1 MKFDIVGRI
10 QNMRLPDGKT
20 AILYSIYEAVSNSL
34 HSIEDRF
41 GSDAAKKGWIHISI
55 GTDEYGDVDNI
66 RISDNGI
73 GFNEDN
79 LNSFDTSDSRHKY
92 VRGGKGVGRFIWIK
106 TFNKIRVDSVTKNG
120 NAKERVRFRFMPE
133 KPNSIACKRVTKAA
147 SEEYKTTIELSG
159 LRTEQKGQ
167 IRVSS
172 YLKDLCLHFFPQFI
186 TGRLPNITIDHDG
199 EVESLNDFI
208 AARAGSVTS
217 QKVRIEIG
225 GAPHEFDF
233 HHLFVAGTMPPGVKN
248 SYMLTGHG
256 RLVGDP
262 ISLANKFDL
271 GSLDGDKAY
280 SLVVTGSYL
289 DERVDQERLSFRMT
303 AEARKLLET
312 AVLKA
317 AEEFLEDHLT
327 VVRERQKDT
336 VKQILFEHPQLAT
349 QVPNLDEYVRQI
361 SPDMDREKIAQN
373 LFVLLV
379 RDEEEIRNEFQKLC
393 DLDNLTQE
401 ARVRAEQILAEAE
414 NQEKHRLAELV
425 VKRHQ
430 VLEIANMLLKFED
443 AELGKYAK
451 EEAIHDLILPMG
463 KMFKSGDMADHNL
476 WIIDDALAHYGFFAS
491 DKPIGAFT
499 DAEDGKK
506 EPDGIFFNPLG
517 FCEEGRQG
525 TVTILEF
532 KRPGDERTTSDPIDQ
547 VLNYIEKLRDSKAR
561 GFDGE
566 VIADIDKGTRFDCI
580 IVCELT
586 SSVRKKLERSLAQ
599 SPTPDGEGY
608 YGWSK
613 EHNATIRVM
622 SFRKMLR
629 DAEMRNLPLFRRLGL
644 SSPSG
649 RAKSR
654 LARRLAEKDKI
665 TILGQ

>member
-41 GSDAAKKGWIHISI
+41 GSEAAKKGWIHVSI
-55 GTDEYGDVDNI
+55 ATDNDGDVDK
-66 RISDNGI
+66 ISITDNGI
-73 GFNEDN
+73 GFNEEN
-79 LNSFDTSDSRHKY
+79 LESFETSDSRHKY

-120 NAKERVRFRFMPE
+120 RAKERVRFRFMPE
-133 KPNSIACKRVTKAA
+133 KPNSIAYKRVTSA
-147 SEEYKTTIELSG
+147 SGEDYETTVELSG

-186 TGRLPNITIDHDG
+186 TGRLPKITIEHGD
-199 EVESLNDFI
+199 EEESLNDFI
-208 AARAGSVTS
+208 AARVGNVTS
-217 QKVRIEIG
+217 QKVSIEIG
-225 GAPHEFDF
+225 GVSYGFDF
-233 HHLFVAGTMPPGVKN
+233 HHLFVSGTMPPGVKN

-262 ISLANKFDL
+262 ISLAAKFDL

-289 DERVDQERLSFRMT
+289 DERVDQERLSFRMPT
-303 AEARKLLET
+303 EARKLLET
-312 AVLKA
+312 AVLKS
-317 AEEFLEDHLT
+317 AESFLEDHLA
-327 VVRERQKDT
+327 VVREKQKNT
-336 VKQILFEHPQLAT
+336 VREILFEHPQLAT
-349 QVPNLDEYVRQI
+349 QVADLDEYVRQI

-379 RDEEEIRNEFQKLC
+379 RDEEEVRREFQKLC
-393 DLDNLTQE
+393 DLDNLTEE
-401 ARVRAEQILAEAE
+401 ARERAEQILAEAE

-443 AELGKYAK
+443 AEVGTYAK
-451 EEAIHDLILPMG
+451 EQAIHDLILPMG

-499 DAEDGKK
+499 DAKDGKK

-525 TVTILEF
+525 TITILEF
-532 KRPGDERTTSDPIDQ
+532 KRPGDERATSDPVDQ

-566 VIADIDKGTRFDCI
+566 VIADIGKQTRFECI

-586 SSVRKKLERSLAQ
+586 SAVRKKLERSLAQ

-613 EHNATIRVM
+613 EHNAAIRVV

-629 DAEMRNLPLFRRLGL
+629 DAEIRNLPLFRRLGL
-644 SSPSG
+644 TSPSS
-649 RAKSR
+649 RAKMR

-665 TILGQ
+665 RIVD